1 VTVAPTLEVARRRSR
16 LTTVALV
23 FAMLVSGAVFVGPIV
38 VGLGHL
44 ARFPFGMALF
54 NSLVIAISFTALSTV
69 SAALAG
75 YAFARNRVWWKNVV
89 FLFVLSTLMVPWVVT
104 MIPQY
109 VVFYRLHLINTPWPW
124 VLWGIQGTPLQIFL
138 FRQFFA
144 TFPRELEDAAAID
157 GSGRLRIFWDIFVP
171 NSKPVIAIA
180 AVWAFIL
187 VWGDY
192 LTQDLFFLLDRNGT
206 LLTRITTL
214 LTLDSGALSTLPLAL
229 YAIPPI
235 VFFMLVQRHIA
246 QTVMTTSGVK
256 G

>member
-1 VTVAPTLEVARRRSR
+1 
-16 LTTVALV
+16 
-23 FAMLVSGAVFVGPIV
+23 
-38 VGLGHL
+38 
-44 ARFPFGMALF
+44 
-54 NSLVIAISFTALSTV
+54 
-69 SAALAG
+69 
-75 YAFARNRVWWKNVV
+75 
-89 FLFVLSTLMVPWVVT
+89 
-104 MIPQY
+104 
-109 VVFYRLHLINTPWPW
+109 

-138 FRQFFA
+138 FRQFYA

-171 NSKPVIAIA
+171 NSKPVIAVA

-206 LLTRITTL
+206 LLTRITDVLPSDT
-214 LTLDSGALSTLPLAL
+214 GALPSVPLAL

-235 VFFMLVQRHIA
+235 VFFVFVQRYIT
-246 QTVMTTSGVK
+246 QSVVTTGIK

>member
-1 VTVAPTLEVARRRSR
+1 MTELADAGSYWL
-16 LTTVALV
+16 ALV
-23 FAMLVSGAVFVGPIV
+23 
-38 VGLGHL
+38 
-44 ARFPFGMALF
+44 
-54 NSLVIAISFTALSTV
+54 NSLVIAISFTVLSTI

-109 VVFYRLHLINTPWPW
+109 VVFYRLHLVDTPWPW

-138 FRQFFA
+138 FRQFYA
-144 TFPRELEDAAAID
+144 AFPRELEDAAAID

-180 AVWAFIL
+180 SVWAFIL

-192 LTQDLFFLLDRNGT
+192 LTQDLFFLLDKNGT
-206 LLTRITTL
+206 LLTRVSDRLVAHGTGGF
-214 LTLDSGALSTLPLAL
+214 SGLPLAL
-229 YAIPPI
+229 YAIPPV
-235 VFFMLVQRHIA
+235 VFFVLVQRHIM
-246 QTVMTTSGVK
+246 QTVITSTGVK

>member
-1 VTVAPTLEVARRRSR
+1 MTLV
-16 LTTVALV
+16 LL
-23 FAMLVSGAVFVGPIV
+23 FGAVVFVGPIV

-54 NSLVIAISFTALSTV
+54 NSLVIACSFTALSTV

-75 YAFARNRVWWKNVV
+75 FAFARNRVWWKNIV

-124 VLWGIQGTPLQIFL
+124 VLWGIQGTPLQIFI
-138 FRQFFA
+138 FRQFYA
-144 TFPRELEDAAAID
+144 SFPRELEDAAALD

-180 AVWAFIL
+180 SLWAFIL
-187 VWGDY
+187 VWGDF

-206 LLTRITTL
+206 LLTRITGL
-214 LTLDSGALSTLPLAL
+214 LALDGGALSSLPLAL
-229 YAIPPI
+229 YALPPVI
-235 VFFMLVQRHIA
+235 FFVVVQRYIA
-246 QTVMTTSGVK
+246 HTVLTTTGIK